1 MVAKN
6 LRWPPV
12 SEEVRIKIGEIGRR
26 SASLVRYLGL

>member
-6 LRWPPV
+6 LRWPLV
-12 SEEVRIKIGEIGRR
+12 SEEVRIKTGEIVMG